1 MKLKMAFILLSLV
14 AMFSVNCS
22 GNLTD
27 KKESKEDKKDQV
39 VVKEIQPIDT
49 FSYQGYN
56 TVARILAGK
65 MPDDTVFLSDI
76 VESSAFKS
84 HKNIFNS
91 VWTDHK
97 DNLDVITDWSK
108 QNISSQDTVFYPF
121 GGPDFNYLDAF
132 FPDSKLC
139 MLIGLEKGGVIPFSD
154 EKSISSASVILNM
167 VNSSVQSNLN
177 WSFFRT
183 ISMRKDLAG
192 YLEGTLPII
201 MMFMS
206 RHDYD
211 IVNINPVFLNNQGL
225 FEYTDKDNVYAY
237 TLQKDFNDSYEIIY
251 KKSEE
256 SEIRKLYYFSMD
268 VGDTVVNK
276 QSFSLM
282 MENYFNGKTIFL
294 KAASYLL
301 DKKGFDFIKGEI
313 LDNSSEIVTGPSGM
327 QHRFFDDSWKID
339 YYGSY
344 VGPIRL
350 FYDRQQ
356 NDLKEAY
363 NNNDVKEL
371 PFKFDYHQT
380 YCSLIIARKN
390 KVN

>member
-1 MKLKMAFILLSLV
+1 MKLRITLVLFSLV
-14 AMFSVNCS
+14 AILLINCN
-22 GNLTD
+22 GTATD
-27 KKESKEDKKDQV
+27 KKVDTKVQEVK
-39 VVKEIQPIDT
+39 KEIQPIDT

-65 MPDDTVFLSDI
+65 MPDDTVFLSNI
-76 VESSAFKS
+76 VASSAFKS
-84 HKNIFNS
+84 HQNSFNS
-91 VWTDHK
+91 IWTAHK
-97 DNLDVITDWSK
+97 ANLDVITNWSK
-108 QNISSQDTVFYPF
+108 ENITSQDTVFYPF

-154 EKSISSASVILNM
+154 ETSINNASAILNM
-167 VNSSVQSNLN
+167 VNGSVQSNLN

-183 ISMRKDLAG
+183 VSMRSDLAG

-211 IVNINPVFLNNQGL
+211 IVNINPVFLNNQGF
-225 FEYTDKDNVYAY
+225 FEYKDKDNVYAY

-251 KKSEE
+251 KKSDD
-256 SEIRKLYYFSMD
+256 SEMRKLYYFSMN
-268 VGDTVVNK
+268 VYDTVVNQK
-276 QSFSLM
+276 AFSLM
-282 MENYFNGKTIFL
+282 MDNYFKDQTTFL

-301 DKKGFDFIKGEI
+301 DMKGFDFIKGEI
-313 LDNSSEIVTGPSGM
+313 LDNSKEIVTGPSGM
-327 QHRFFDDSWKID
+327 QYRFFDKSWDID
-339 YYGSY
+339 FFGSY
-344 VGPIRL
+344 IGPINL

-363 NNNDVKEL
+363 KKGTPKEL

-380 YCSLIIARKN
+380 HCSLIIARK
-390 KVN
+390 K

>member
-1 MKLKMAFILLSLV
+1 MKFKFLTFIIIVGFVSSLC
-14 AMFSVNCS
+14 ACNTNSEN
-22 GNLTD
+22 
-27 KKESKEDKKDQV
+27 KKETESKENIV
-39 VVKEIQPIDT
+39 VIEKPSPIDT

-65 MPDDTVFLSDI
+65 MPNDTVFLSDI
-76 VESSAFKS
+76 VASSAFKS
-84 HKNIFNS
+84 HKSIFNNI
-91 VWTDHK
+91 WTSHK
-97 DNLDVITDWSK
+97 DNLDIITEWSK
-108 QNISSQDTVFYPF
+108 QNITNQDTVFYPF

-154 EKSISSASVILNM
+154 EKSISNASEILNM

-211 IVNINPVFLNNQGL
+211 IVNVNPVFLNNQGL
-225 FEYTDKDNVYAY
+225 FEYTDKDNVFAY

-251 KKSEE
+251 KKPEE
-256 SEIRKLYYFSMD
+256 SEMRKLYYFSMD

-276 QSFSLM
+276 KSFSLM
-282 MENYFNGKTIFL
+282 MENYFNGKTTFL

-301 DKKGFDFIKGEI
+301 DMEGFDFIKEEI
-313 LDNSSEIVTGPSGM
+313 LDNSKEIVTGPSGM
-327 QHRFFDDSWKID
+327 QHRFFNDLWKID

-356 NDLKEAY
+356 NDLKDAY
-363 NNNDVKEL
+363 KNNDVKDL
-371 PFKFDYHQT
+371 PFTFDYHQT
-380 YCSLIIARKN
+380 YCSLIIARK
-390 KVN
+390 K